1 MYIVPPFSITIGYIV
16 IKMLYI
22 YIILEKVKIFVQ
34 KLEITSKI
42 CTYIRTY
49 GKLNERD
56 KN

>member
-22 YIILEKVKIFVQ
+22 YNIGESKNIRT

-56 KN
+56 KK